1 MGLHLWISHTRW
13 DRVIRGPTSIPSGR
27 SLKVICIEP
36 EASDEMCIEARSAE
50 GTRSSVDFETSRKF
64 DRASTNFPVWE
75 DPSDDAV
82 KVRGRIFLTLV
93 LNSL

>member
-1 MGLHLWISHTRW
+1 
-13 DRVIRGPTSIPSGR
+13 
-27 SLKVICIEP
+27 
-36 EASDEMCIEARSAE
+36 MCIEARSAE